1 MEKLTI
7 LVCVLLAA
15 VIAMALYLRKIEQ
28 DIDTINI
35 NINEKLMQ
43 NLQWHNLQGEINNRT
58 LKWCKNTDKTL
69 DDMLETQA
77 KLVEMGN
84 ETYTKYL
91 EVQAQI
97 NGIKFEMN
105 NMIKE
110 VNE

>member
-1 MEKLTI
+1 MDKLTI
-7 LVCVLLAA
+7 LVCVLMAA
-15 VIAMALYLRKIEQ
+15 AELAMAIYLRQIEKNID
-28 DIDTINI
+28 DIYVY
-35 NINEKLMQ
+35 LSH
-43 NLQWHNLQGEINNRT
+43 NLKRHNLQGEINDRT

-69 DDMLETQA
+69 EDMLETQE

-97 NGIKFEMN
+97 NGIKFKID

>member
-7 LVCVLLAA
+7 LVCVLAA
-15 VIAMALYLRKIEQ
+15 AELAMALYLRQIEKNID
-28 DIDTINI
+28 DIYDC
-35 NINEKLMQ
+35 LSC
-43 NLQWHNLQGEINNRT
+43 NLKRHNLQGEFNDRT

-77 KLVEMGN
+77 KLVELGN

-97 NGIKFEMN
+97 NGMKFKID